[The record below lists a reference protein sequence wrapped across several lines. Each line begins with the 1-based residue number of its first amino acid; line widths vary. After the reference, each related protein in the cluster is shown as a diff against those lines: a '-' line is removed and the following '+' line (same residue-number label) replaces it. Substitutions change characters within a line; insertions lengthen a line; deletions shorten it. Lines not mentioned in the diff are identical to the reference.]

1 MIPNPEEEW
10 YASFDL
16 GIEEIKML
24 HSHLD
29 YAIKMWPGA
38 PARPAE
44 EQEFLQFMKV
54 KLSAI
59 LMQYSYDCIDMD

>member
-10 YASFDL
+10 YAPFDL

-54 KLSAI
+54 KRPKI
-59 LMQYSYDCIDMD
+59 LILPMAN